1 MVTPPTWLTFLPC
14 QTYGRYDETMTRSK
28 KKFSEYSP
36 VRQFWIAA
44 VFTLSLGL
52 VAAGE
57 RDIQRRPAE
66 QIRGGKVLWRILCLN
81 ALGALSYFRWGRR
94 PSSAVADS

>member
-1 MVTPPTWLTFLPC
+1 VS
-14 QTYGRYDETMTRSK
+14 GSK
-28 KKFSEYSP
+28 KKLGEYSP
-36 VRQFWIAA
+36 AQRLWLGVLFA
-44 VFTLSLGL
+44 VSLAM

-66 QIRGGKVLWRILCLN
+66 QIRGSKVLWRILCLN

-94 PSSAVADS
+94 PSSAAANS

>member
-1 MVTPPTWLTFLPC
+1 MS
-14 QTYGRYDETMTRSK
+14 RSK
-28 KKFSEYSP
+28 QKFSEYSP
-36 VRQFWIAA
+36 ARQRA
-44 VFTLSLGL
+44 VIVVLLISLGL

-66 QIRGGKVLWRILCLN
+66 QIRGSKLLWRFVCLN

-94 PSSAVADS
+94 PSPATPDS